1 MKTLIVSPC
10 TLPVPAVHGGAVQQL
25 IDSII
30 QENEKLNMLD
40 LHVAGLWDD
49 DAVNAS
55 KEIKNTSF
63 IYWREPLICKVID
76 GAYEWFYTKVLRKNH
91 RTLKLH
97 ARKLFVIRQIAK
109 ELLKHDYDR
118 VVFENMGY
126 QLKAIRNKKVA
137 EKYKGRLWFHIHN
150 DVPNNVDRKCLKKVK
165 LMMISKYL
173 GNKVVA
179 MCGHN
184 SPEMHVV
191 KNGIDVKRFCK
202 VPADAVKKDFRTRFG
217 IRETEKVILFVG
229 RIIPEKGVEQVIDS
243 FLQIMS
249 NNQNVVLLIVG
260 SLNFDLERTSEF
272 EKTIHQKS
280 KMANGRIKFTGFIPQ
295 SEISALY
302 HIADVAVLPSMWEEP
317 AGLTMLEAAAA
328 GVPVIT
334 TNAGGIPE
342 YLRNDLG
349 IFLDR
354 DNELVNNISNNIVA
368 VLNNPDKWEKISEE
382 AKKYVSAT
390 FSEEKFYES
399 FVDTIQGVN
408 I

>member
-30 QENEKLNMLD
+30 QENEKNGILNLC
-40 LHVAGLWDD
+40 VAGLWDD
-49 DAVNAS
+49 NAVKAS
-55 KEIKNTSF
+55 KEFKNTSF
-63 IYWREPLICKVID
+63 IFWKEPLICKVID
-76 GAYEWFYTKVLRKNH
+76 AAYEWFYTKVLRKNH

-97 ARKLFVIRQIAK
+97 ARKLFVIWQIIR
-109 ELLKHDYDR
+109 ELLKNDYDR

-126 QLKAIRNKKVA
+126 QLKAISNKKVA
-137 EKYKGRLWFHIHN
+137 EKYKDRMWFHIHN
-150 DVPNNVDRKCLKKVK
+150 DVPNNIDRKYLRKVK

-179 MCGHN
+179 VCGN
-184 SPEMHVV
+184 DSPEMHVV
-191 KNGIDVKRFCK
+191 KNGINVERFSK
-202 VPADAVKKDFRTRFG
+202 SPDEATKKKLKTRFG
-217 IRETEKVILFVG
+217 MSESEKVVLFVG
-229 RIIPEKGVEQVIDS
+229 RIIPEKGVEQVIDA
-243 FLQIMS
+243 FLQIMAT
-249 NNQNVVLLIVG
+249 QGAVLLIVG

-272 EKTIHQKS
+272 ERSIHQKS
-280 KMANGRIKFTGFIPQ
+280 NMSSGRIKFTGFVPQ
-295 SEISALY
+295 SEISSLY
-302 HIADVAVLPSMWEEP
+302 HIADVAILPSMWEEP

-354 DNELVNNISNNIVA
+354 DDELVNNISNNIIDVFS
-368 VLNNPDKWEKISEE
+368 NPDKWKKISEE
-382 AKKYVSAT
+382 ASNYVSAT
-390 FSEEKFYES
+390 FSEEKFYNS
-399 FVDTIQGVN
+399 FADTIQGVN
-408 I
+408 II

>member
-30 QENEKLNMLD
+30 RENEKQGILD

-49 DAVNAS
+49 DAVKAS
-55 KEIKNTSF
+55 KEIKNASF
-63 IYWREPLICKVID
+63 IYWREPLICKIID
-76 GAYEWFYTKVLRKNH
+76 WAYEWFYTKVLRKNH

-97 ARKLFVIRQIAK
+97 ARKLFVIRQIIK
-109 ELLKHDYDR
+109 ELLKHNYDR

-126 QLKAIRNKKVA
+126 QLKAISNKKVV

-150 DVPNNVDRKCLKKVK
+150 DVPNNIDPKCMKKVK

-173 GNKVVA
+173 GNKVVD

-184 SPEMHVV
+184 LPEMHVV
-191 KNGIDVKRFCK
+191 KNGIDVKRFSK
-202 VPADAVKKDFRTRFG
+202 VPAEAVKKDLRTRFG
-217 IRETEKVILFVG
+217 INETEKVILFVG

-249 NNQNVVLLIVG
+249 SNQNVVLLIVG
-260 SLNFDLERTSEF
+260 SLNFDLERTSDF

-280 KMANGRIKFTGFIPQ
+280 NMANGRIKFTGFIPQ
-295 SEISALY
+295 SKISALY

-349 IFLDR
+349 FFLNR
-354 DNELVNNISNNIVA
+354 DEELVNNIANA
-368 VLNNPDKWEKISEE
+368 ISEIFDNTE
-382 AKKYVSAT
+382 TYLNRCKDAQGYVERE
-390 FSEEKFYES
+390 FSESAMYKS
-399 FVDTIQGVN
+399 FVDTLVTGC
-408 I
+408 

>member
-25 IDSII
+25 LDSII
-30 QENEKLNMLD
+30 LENEKQGKLD
-40 LHVAGLWDD
+40 LHIAGLWDD
-49 DAVNAS
+49 DAVKAS
-55 KEIKNTSF
+55 KEISNTNF
-63 IYWREPLICKVID
+63 IYWREPLVCKIID

-97 ARKLFVIRQIAK
+97 ARKLFVIHQIIK

-126 QLKAIRNKKVA
+126 QLKALSNKNVE

-150 DVPNNVDRKCLKKVK
+150 DVPNNIDRNNLKKVK
-165 LMMISKYL
+165 LVMISRYL
-173 GNKVVA
+173 GKKVVA
-179 MCGHN
+179 MCGKE

-191 KNGIDVKRFCK
+191 KNGISVKRFSK
-202 VPADAVKKDFRTRFG
+202 VPDEVTKKNLKTRFG
-217 IRETEKVILFVG
+217 VSETDKVILFVG

-243 FLQIMS
+243 FLQIMGS
-249 NNQNVVLLIVG
+249 NQNTVLLIVG

-280 KMANGRIKFTGFIPQ
+280 SKSNGRIKFTGFIPQ
-295 SEISALY
+295 SDICALY

-354 DNELVNNISNNIVA
+354 DDELVNNISNNIVA
-368 VLNNPDKWEKISEE
+368 ILNNSDKWKKMSEE
-382 AKKYVSAT
+382 AQKYVSAT

-399 FVDTIQGVN
+399 FADTIQGEK